1 MLEVEIKRLTE
12 TIERLIVALERSP
25 SPAPEQQPE
34 AKAEKAQEPEP
45 KTQEP
50 EPKAEQTQE
59 AAGYT
64 NDSIKS
70 MALAISRKDRSKQVD
85 IKAKLAEHGA
95 KVATDLSGDALQAV
109 GDWLEALKAEVGA

>member
-1 MLEVEIKRLTE
+1 MLESEIKRLTE

-34 AKAEKAQEPEP
+34 AKGDKAQEKE
-45 KTQEP
+45 Q
-50 EPKAEQTQE
+50 EQTPE
-59 AAGYT
+59 ASGYT
-64 NDSIKS
+64 VDSIKS

-109 GDWLEALKAEVGA
+109 GDWLNALKAEVGA

>member
-1 MLEVEIKRLTE
+1 MLEAEIKRLTE

-34 AKAEKAQEPEP
+34 AKVDKPQE
-45 KTQEP
+45 Q
-50 EPKAEQTQE
+50 EQTPE
-59 AAGYT
+59 ASGYT
-64 NDSIKS
+64 IDSIKS
-70 MALAISRKDRSKQVD
+70 MALAISRKDRSKQGD

-109 GDWLEALKAEVGA
+109 GDWLDVLKAEVGA